1 MVLHVAA
8 SAQQAGYRALSAVK
22 LSCATVPSPEAA
34 VFFVMVFKNEIV
46 EYKIKDYITWVSIL
60 CRKRAFYSRRF
71 VSGFIFVYMFT

>member
-46 EYKIKDYITWVSIL
+46 EYKISNKS
-60 CRKRAFYSRRF
+60 KNGF
-71 VSGFIFVYMFT
+71 VGAPPTKPWNSTLES